1 MSVVS
6 RVLIS
11 SKYANSA
18 QTTTE
23 YTAPASTRTI
33 IDKLTITNITAGDLE
48 ITVYLVPNGSAA
60 GNSNLIY
67 KKDVV
72 ANTTADLTDIKGHTL
87 DTGDFIS
94 ILGEA
99 ANSLVIRASGRE
111 VSS

>member
-6 RVLIS
+6 KTLIS

-18 QTTTE
+18 SATTE
-23 YTAPASTRTI
+23 YTVPSSTRTI
-33 IDKLTITNITAGDLE
+33 IDKFVVNNITGGGVTLS
-48 ITVYLVPNGSAA
+48 VYLVPLGSSA

-67 KKDVV
+67 ATTVS
-72 ANTTADLTDIKGHTL
+72 ANTTVDLTMIKGFTL

-94 ILGEA
+94 ILAGA